1 MVNIQYYRNR
11 GENQEYVFNKTQWI
25 LYIKK
30 WEYDERKI
38 REILWWNKIK
48 VIYPMLCR
56 KWNQ

>member
-1 MVNIQYYRNR
+1 MINIQYYRNR
-11 GENQEYVFNKTQWI
+11 GENQEYVFNKTHWI

-30 WEYDERKI
+30 WEYDEKKI
-38 REILWWNKIK
+38 REILWWNVIK